1 MVAAR
6 DGVTRLHCRMA
17 GRGLPLVLV
26 HGYLGGGAQW
36 RDLLQAPPPGM
47 RVLAPCLPG
56 FGDSAQLPPP
66 QTIAAFARAVL
77 DFLAA
82 RDITRFALL
91 GHSMGGMVA
100 QEITRQSPQA
110 VAALVLYATGPIGNI
125 PGRFE
130 TIAQSR
136 EQLLAQGAAAAAARI
151 PAKWL
156 VGAEASPHYPMVAA
170 LAGKAAQAAHLA
182 GLNAMECWDGRPALA
197 LIECPTLIMWGE
209 RDVSY
214 PRPQIDLLLAGIAGA
229 KLKTIPGAS
238 HLAHLEAAEVF
249 NAALEVFLRAAL

>member
-6 DGVTRLHCRMA
+6 DGITPLHCRMA
-17 GRGLPLVLV
+17 GRGFPLALI
-26 HGYLGGGAQW
+26 HGYLGGGEQW
-36 RDLLQAPPPGM
+36 RGLLQAPPPGM
-47 RVLAPCLPG
+47 RVVAPCLPG
-56 FGDSAQLPPP
+56 FGDSAKLPPP
-66 QTIAAFARAVL
+66 QTIPAFARAVL

-82 RDITRFALL
+82 QNIPRFALL

-100 QEITRQSPQA
+100 QEITRQAPQA

-136 EQLLAQGAAAAAARI
+136 ERLLAQGAAAAAARI

-156 VGAEASPHYPMVAA
+156 VAGKESPHYPLVAA
-170 LAGKAAQAAHLA
+170 LAGKATQAAHMA
-182 GLNAMECWDGRPALA
+182 GLNAMEPWDGRPALA
-197 LIECPTLIMWGE
+197 RIGCPALIIWGE

-214 PRPQIDLLLAGIAGA
+214 PRPQIDLLMAGIPNA

-238 HLAHLEAAEVF
+238 HLAHLEAAEAF
-249 NAALEVFLRAAL
+249 NAALGEFLRAAL